1 MNHELPLTELVRAGF
16 RVSSRIAGYLVFGI
30 ALNLLLLF
38 LFFGRFK
45 AVDGISFTTALRLAG
60 VLIIVASPVLYYLL
74 GVRQGSRAAVHG
86 LIVKYKAPLVHLLL
100 SKILQRFPELF
111 SGAEAARRLWGQVKE
126 KFDEILGD
134 NSLFLRMALR
144 AFASHARFLGLAED
158 ALDKFGDKSLE
169 PAAKLEKMSEWVAER
184 IPDERFAPSWTP
196 LAVALILNVGLV
208 TASAVLRS

>member
-30 ALNLLLLF
+30 LLNLLLLF
-38 LFFGRFK
+38 LFFDRFK
-45 AVDGISFTTALRLAG
+45 AMGGMSTTTALRIGGML
-60 VLIIVASPVLYYLL
+60 VIVASPVLYYLL
-74 GVRQGSRAAVHG
+74 GARQGSRAAVHG
-86 LIVKYKAPLVHLLL
+86 LIAKYKTPLVHLLL
-100 SKILQRFPELF
+100 TKMLERFPDLF
-111 SGAEAARRLWGQVKE
+111 AGAESARRLWGQVKE
-126 KFDEILGD
+126 KFDEVLGD

-169 PAAKLEKMSEWVAER
+169 PAARLEKMSEWIAGR
-184 IPDERFAPSWTP
+184 IPDERFAPTWTP

-208 TASAVLRS
+208 TTAAVL